1 MSGILRILN
10 RFNFNSKQYKTK
22 NFKGVLSLL
31 AGNTVSKIVLILSGL
46 ILVKY
51 YGPENYGVYT
61 VFLSYIVILPALSN
75 LELNN
80 IAIMQRDSKNVRN
93 VFSAALLASL
103 CIITLL
109 VGLVFLLKKTGIVQ
123 LELSEPLLI
132 LCGIGGIL
140 TGWNLSQNALFT
152 KYKLFRQMSAS
163 LIIASVFSVVFQGIF
178 YLMDW
183 KENGLIYGWLIGLS
197 AAFLYNFR
205 VSKERWDK
213 VNFAAL
219 KISVRENINI
229 VKYAYA
235 STALNTL
242 ANNILPILILI
253 YFTKLE
259 VGVYAMAIKVLATPL
274 DLLSKSVS
282 KVFFQKAV
290 SLYHHDKNSLNK
302 LSKKVSFTGFFLVL
316 GYVIL
321 INTLGIY
328 LLEFIFEGDE
338 WIGLRTY
345 ILILTLWILARS
357 FINPI
362 SEIMVVINRNQYSLI
377 FNVYLFVIN
386 LTAIYFGVL
395 YDSFI
400 VCLYIFSIFSSL
412 GYFIQWLA
420 VMWDLKKLAENE
432 G

>member
-1 MSGILRILN
+1 MDLKQFHI
-10 RFNFNSKQYKTK
+10 NSKQFRTK
-22 NFKGVLSLL
+22 NFKGVISLL
-31 AGNTVSKIVLILSGL
+31 AGNTVSKVVLILSGL

-103 CIITLL
+103 FIITLL
-109 VGLVFLLKKTGIVQ
+109 VSLVFILKKTGIIQ
-123 LELSEPLLI
+123 LELSDPLLI
-132 LCGIGGIL
+132 LCGAGGIL

-183 KENGLIYGWLIGLS
+183 KENGLIYGWLIGLT
-197 AAFLYNFR
+197 AAFLYNLR
-205 VSKERWDK
+205 VSKNRWDK
-213 VNFAAL
+213 VNLAAL
-219 KISVRENINI
+219 KTSVRKNINI
-229 VKYAYA
+229 VKYAYT

-290 SLYHHDKNSLNK
+290 SIYHHDKKSLNK
-302 LSKKVSFTGFFLVL
+302 LSKKVSFTGFFLIL

-321 INTLGIY
+321 INTIGIY

-338 WIGLRTY
+338 WIGLRAY
-345 ILILTLWILARS
+345 ILIMTLWILARS

-377 FNVYLFVIN
+377 FNVYLFLVN
-386 LTAIYFGVL
+386 LAAIYFGVR
-395 YDSFI
+395 YDSFM
-400 VCLYIFSIFSSL
+400 VCLSVFSVFSSL

-432 G
+432 D

>member
-1 MSGILRILN
+1 MDLKQFHI
-10 RFNFNSKQYKTK
+10 NSKQFRTK
-22 NFKGVLSLL
+22 NFKGVISLL
-31 AGNTVSKIVLILSGL
+31 AGNTVSKVVLILSGL

-103 CIITLL
+103 FIITLL
-109 VGLVFLLKKTGIVQ
+109 VSLVFILKKTGIIQ
-123 LELSEPLLI
+123 LELSDSLLI
-132 LCGIGGIL
+132 LCGAGGIL

-183 KENGLIYGWLIGLS
+183 KENGLIYGWLIGLT
-197 AAFLYNFR
+197 AAFLYNLR
-205 VSKERWDK
+205 VSKNRWDK

-219 KISVRENINI
+219 KTSVRKNINI
-229 VKYAYA
+229 VKYAYT

-290 SLYHHDKNSLNK
+290 SIYHHDKKSLNK
-302 LSKKVSFTGFFLVL
+302 LSKKVSFTGFFLIL

-321 INTLGIY
+321 INTIGIY

-338 WIGLRTY
+338 WIGLRAY
-345 ILILTLWILARS
+345 ILIMTLWILARS

-377 FNVYLFVIN
+377 FNIYLFLVN
-386 LTAIYFGVL
+386 LAAIYFGVR
-395 YDSFI
+395 YDSFMI
-400 VCLYIFSIFSSL
+400 CLSVFSVFSSL

>member
-1 MSGILRILN
+1 MDLKQFHI
-10 RFNFNSKQYKTK
+10 NSKQFRTK
-22 NFKGVLSLL
+22 NFKGVISLL
-31 AGNTVSKIVLILSGL
+31 AGNTVSKVVLILSGL

-103 CIITLL
+103 FIITLL
-109 VGLVFLLKKTGIVQ
+109 VSLVFILKKTGIIQ
-123 LELSEPLLI
+123 LELSDPLLI
-132 LCGIGGIL
+132 LCGAGGIL

-183 KENGLIYGWLIGLS
+183 KENGLIYGWLIGLT
-197 AAFLYNFR
+197 AAFLYNLR
-205 VSKERWDK
+205 VSKNRWDK
-213 VNFAAL
+213 VNLAAL
-219 KISVRENINI
+219 KTSVRKNINI
-229 VKYAYA
+229 VKYAYT

-290 SLYHHDKNSLNK
+290 SIYHHDKKSLNK

-321 INTLGIY
+321 INTIGIY

-338 WIGLRTY
+338 WIGLRAY
-345 ILILTLWILARS
+345 ILIMTLWILARS

-377 FNVYLFVIN
+377 FNVYLFLVN
-386 LTAIYFGVL
+386 LAAIYFGVR
-395 YDSFI
+395 YDSFM
-400 VCLYIFSIFSSL
+400 VCLSVFSIFSSL

>member
-1 MSGILRILN
+1 MDLKQFHI
-10 RFNFNSKQYKTK
+10 NSKQFRTK
-22 NFKGVLSLL
+22 NFKGVISLL
-31 AGNTVSKIVLILSGL
+31 AGNTVSKVVLILSGL

-103 CIITLL
+103 FIITLL
-109 VGLVFLLKKTGIVQ
+109 VSLVFILKKTGIIQ
-123 LELSEPLLI
+123 LELSDPLLI
-132 LCGIGGIL
+132 LCGAGGIL

-183 KENGLIYGWLIGLS
+183 KENGLIYGWLIGLT
-197 AAFLYNFR
+197 AAFLYNLR
-205 VSKERWDK
+205 VSKNRWDK

-219 KISVRENINI
+219 KKSVRENINI
-229 VKYAYA
+229 VKYAYT

-290 SLYHHDKNSLNK
+290 SIYHHDKKSLNK
-302 LSKKVSFTGFFLVL
+302 LSKKVSLTGFFLIL

-321 INTLGIY
+321 INTIGIY

-338 WIGLRTY
+338 WIGLRAY
-345 ILILTLWILARS
+345 ILIMTLWILARS

-377 FNVYLFVIN
+377 FNVYLFLVN
-386 LTAIYFGVL
+386 LAAIYFGVR
-395 YDSFI
+395 YDSFM
-400 VCLYIFSIFSSL
+400 VCLSVFSVFSSL

>member
-1 MSGILRILN
+1 MDLKQFHI
-10 RFNFNSKQYKTK
+10 NSKQFRTK
-22 NFKGVLSLL
+22 NFKGVISLL
-31 AGNTVSKIVLILSGL
+31 AGNTVSKVVLILSGL

-103 CIITLL
+103 FIITLL
-109 VGLVFLLKKTGIVQ
+109 VSLVFILKKTGIIQ
-123 LELSEPLLI
+123 LELSDPLLI
-132 LCGIGGIL
+132 LCGAGGIL

-183 KENGLIYGWLIGLS
+183 KENGLIYGWLIGLT
-197 AAFLYNFR
+197 AAFLYNLR
-205 VSKERWDK
+205 VSKNRWDK

-219 KISVRENINI
+219 KTSVRKNINI
-229 VKYAYA
+229 VKYAYT

-290 SLYHHDKNSLNK
+290 SIYHHDKKSLDK

-321 INTLGIY
+321 INTIGIY

-338 WIGLRTY
+338 WIGLRAY
-345 ILILTLWILARS
+345 ILIMTLWILARS

-377 FNVYLFVIN
+377 FNVYLFLVN
-386 LTAIYFGVL
+386 LAAIYFGVR
-395 YDSFI
+395 YDSFM
-400 VCLYIFSIFSSL
+400 VCLSVFSVFSSL

>member
-1 MSGILRILN
+1 MDLKQFHI
-10 RFNFNSKQYKTK
+10 NSKQFRTK
-22 NFKGVLSLL
+22 NFKGVISLL
-31 AGNTVSKIVLILSGL
+31 AGNTVSKVVLILSGL

-103 CIITLL
+103 FIITML
-109 VGLVFLLKKTGIVQ
+109 VGLVFILKKTGVIQ
-123 LELSEPLLI
+123 LELSDPLLI
-132 LCGIGGIL
+132 LCGAGGIL

-152 KYKLFRQMSAS
+152 KYKLFRQISAS
-163 LIIASVFSVVFQGIF
+163 LIIASVFSVVFQAIF
-178 YLMDW
+178 YLLDW
-183 KENGLIYGWLIGLS
+183 KENGLIYGWLIGLT
-197 AAFLYNFR
+197 AAFFYNLR
-205 VSKERWDK
+205 VSKNRWDR
-213 VNFAAL
+213 VNFSAL
-219 KISVRENINI
+219 KKSVRENINI
-229 VKYAYA
+229 VKYAYT
-235 STALNTL
+235 SVALNTL
-242 ANNILPILILI
+242 ANNILPILILV

-290 SLYHHDKNSLNK
+290 SIYHHDKKALNR
-302 LSKKVSFTGFFLVL
+302 LSKKVSMTGFFLIL

-321 INTLGIY
+321 INTIGIY

-338 WIGLRTY
+338 WIGLRAY
-345 ILILTLWILARS
+345 ILIMTLWILARS

-377 FNVYLFVIN
+377 FNVYLFLIN
-386 LTAIYFGVL
+386 LAAIYFGVR
-395 YDSFI
+395 YDSFM
-400 VCLYIFSIFSSL
+400 VCLTIFSVFSSL

>member
-1 MSGILRILN
+1 MDLKQFHI
-10 RFNFNSKQYKTK
+10 NSKQFRTK
-22 NFKGVLSLL
+22 NFKGVISLL
-31 AGNTVSKIVLILSGL
+31 AGNTVSKVVLILSGL

-103 CIITLL
+103 FIITLL
-109 VGLVFLLKKTGIVQ
+109 VSLVFILKKTGIIQ
-123 LELSEPLLI
+123 LELSDSLLI
-132 LCGIGGIL
+132 LCGAGGIL

-183 KENGLIYGWLIGLS
+183 KENGLIYGWLIGLT
-197 AAFLYNFR
+197 AAFLYNLR
-205 VSKERWDK
+205 VSKNRWDK

-219 KISVRENINI
+219 KTSVRKNINI
-229 VKYAYA
+229 VKYAYT

-290 SLYHHDKNSLNK
+290 SIYHHDKKSLNK

-321 INTLGIY
+321 INTIGIY

-338 WIGLRTY
+338 WIGLRAY

-377 FNVYLFVIN
+377 FNVYLFLVN
-386 LTAIYFGVL
+386 LAAIYFGVR
-395 YDSFI
+395 YDSFM
-400 VCLYIFSIFSSL
+400 VCLSVFSVFSSL

-432 G
+432 D